1 MSRFLNVFQGP
12 HGFPGPKVNI
22 SKVNMQFLHVYNIK
36 PKSGYLISS
45 YYKYL
50 VSLLLFLSQGEPGLH
65 GAKGTRGEPGHK
77 GDRGPLGLPVSE
89 TTHHRASSASPALYF
104 FISLHHRDPSFVLYC
119 ALVHTFVCVC
129 LYM

>member
-1 MSRFLNVFQGP
+1 M
-12 HGFPGPKVNI
+12 K
-22 SKVNMQFLHVYNIK
+22 FLHVYNIK

-50 VSLLLFLSQGEPGLH
+50 VSLAKLKTKPSPASLSQGEPGLH

-77 GDRGPLGLPVSE
+77 GDRGPLGLPVSK
-89 TTHHRASSASPALYF
+89 TTHHRVSSASPALYF
-104 FISLHHRDPSFVLYC
+104 FISLHHRDSSFVLYC